1 MRRGFAVIVCVCI
14 FLLTS
19 CRSLEREGLMSL
31 PENAP
36 PLTYDEML
44 TRARGQSASALDAF
58 YTDAWFDLE
67 QAAGRL
73 EQSARLLPKSLLIPV
88 KIKAKIADEAD
99 QLRQDAV
106 KLIDAARTKNSAQAN
121 EAMQR
126 INLRIRELRLAE
138 SD

>member
-1 MRRGFAVIVCVCI
+1 MRRQLFHIVAVS
-14 FLLTS
+14 FLLICG
-19 CRSLEREGLMSL
+19 CRALEREGLMSL

-126 INLRIRELRLAE
+126 INLRIRELRLAG